1 MGKPD
6 MNGGHVEHVEHL
18 LPKSLYFKI
27 FGALMV
33 LTALTVSLAYV
44 DLGQFN
50 IVVALAVAIVKASL
64 VVMFFMHLKYES
76 HLTKVVL
83 GAGVFWLVLL
93 LGIIMDYVT
102 RSWMYTPHLTK

>member
-1 MGKPD
+1 MT
-6 MNGGHVEHVEHL
+6 GGHIEHVEHH
-18 LPKSLYFKI
+18 LPKNLYFAI

-33 LTALTVSLAYV
+33 LTAVTVGLAYV
-44 DLGQFN
+44 NLGQLN

-102 RSWMYTPHLTK
+102 RSWMYMPHLTK

>member
-1 MGKPD
+1 MT
-6 MNGGHVEHVEHL
+6 GGHIEHVEHHL
-18 LPKSLYFKI
+18 SKNLYFAI

-33 LTALTVSLAYV
+33 LTAVTVGLAYV
-44 DLGQFN
+44 NLGQLN
-50 IVVALAVAIVKASL
+50 VVVALAVAIVKASL

-83 GAGVFWLVLL
+83 GAGIFWLVLL

-102 RSWMYTPHLTK
+102 RSWMYMPPLTK

>member
-1 MGKPD
+1 MT
-6 MNGGHVEHVEHL
+6 GGHIEHVEHH
-18 LPKSLYFKI
+18 LPKSTYFVI

-33 LTALTVSLAYV
+33 LTSLTVGLAFVDLGLFNVVVALTV
-44 DLGQFN
+44 
-50 IVVALAVAIVKASL
+50 AVVKASL

-102 RSWMYTPHLTK
+102 RGWMYMPHLTK

>member
-1 MGKPD
+1 MT
-6 MNGGHVEHVEHL
+6 GGHIEHVEHH
-18 LPKSLYFKI
+18 LPKNLYFAI
-27 FGALMV
+27 FGALMA
-33 LTALTVSLAYV
+33 LTAMTVGLAYV
-44 DLGQFN
+44 NLGQLN
-50 IVVALAVAIVKASL
+50 IVVALAVAVLKASL

-102 RSWMYTPHLTK
+102 RSWMYMPHLTK

>member
-1 MGKPD
+1 MT
-6 MNGGHVEHVEHL
+6 GGHIEHVEHH
-18 LPKSLYFKI
+18 LPKNLYFMI

-33 LTALTVSLAYV
+33 LTAITVGLAYV
-44 DLGQFN
+44 NLGQLN
-50 IVVALAVAIVKASL
+50 IVVALTVAIVKASL

-76 HLTKVVL
+76 PLTKVVL

-102 RSWMYTPHLTK
+102 RSWMYMPPLTK

>member
-1 MGKPD
+1 MT
-6 MNGGHVEHVEHL
+6 GGHIEHVEHH
-18 LPKSLYFKI
+18 LPKNLYFAI
-27 FGALMV
+27 FGALMA
-33 LTALTVSLAYV
+33 LTAMTVGLAYV
-44 DLGQFN
+44 NLGQLN
-50 IVVALAVAIVKASL
+50 IVVALAVAVLKASL

-102 RSWMYTPHLTK
+102 RSWMYMPPLTK

>member
-1 MGKPD
+1 MS
-6 MNGGHVEHVEHL
+6 GGHVEPAEHH
-18 LPKSLYFKI
+18 LPKNLYFVI

-33 LTALTVSLAYV
+33 LTAMTVGLAFV
-44 DLGQFN
+44 NLGQMN
-50 IVVALAVAIVKASL
+50 VVVALAVAVVKASL

-93 LGIIMDYVT
+93 LGIIMDYLT
-102 RSWMYTPHLTK
+102 RSWMYVPHLTK

>member
-1 MGKPD
+1 MT
-6 MNGGHVEHVEHL
+6 GGHIEHIEHH
-18 LPKSLYFKI
+18 LPTNLYFAI
-27 FGALMV
+27 FGALMA
-33 LTALTVSLAYV
+33 LTAMTVGLAYV
-44 DLGQFN
+44 NLGQLN
-50 IVVALAVAIVKASL
+50 IVVALAVAILKASL

-102 RSWMYTPHLTK
+102 RSWMYMPHLTK

>member
-1 MGKPD
+1 MS
-6 MNGGHVEHVEHL
+6 GGHIEHIEHH
-18 LPKSLYFKI
+18 LPKNLYFVI

-33 LTALTVSLAYV
+33 LTALTVGLAYV
-44 DLGQFN
+44 NLGQMN
-50 IVVALAVAIVKASL
+50 IVVALAVAVVKASL

-102 RSWMYTPHLTK
+102 RSWMYMPPLTK

>member
-1 MGKPD
+1 MT
-6 MNGGHVEHVEHL
+6 GGPIEHVEHH
-18 LPKSLYFKI
+18 LPTNLYFAI

-33 LTALTVSLAYV
+33 LTAMTVGLAYV
-44 DLGQFN
+44 NLGQFN
-50 IVVALAVAIVKASL
+50 IVVALAVAILKASL

-102 RSWMYTPHLTK
+102 RSWMYMPHLTK

>member
-1 MGKPD
+1 
-6 MNGGHVEHVEHL
+6 MNGGHTEHVEHH
-18 LPKSLYFKI
+18 LPKNLYFVI

-33 LTALTVSLAYV
+33 LTALTVGLAFV
-44 DLGQFN
+44 NLGQLN

-64 VVMFFMHLKYES
+64 VVLFFMHLKYES

-83 GAGVFWLVLL
+83 GAGVFWLLLL

-102 RSWMYTPHLTK
+102 RSWMYIPSLPK

>member
-1 MGKPD
+1 MS
-6 MNGGHVEHVEHL
+6 GGHIEPVEHH
-18 LPKSLYFKI
+18 LPKNLYFVI
-27 FGALMV
+27 FGALMA
-33 LTALTVSLAYV
+33 LTALTVGLAFV
-44 DLGQFN
+44 NLGQMN
-50 IVVALAVAIVKASL
+50 IVVALAVAVVKASL

-102 RSWMYTPHLTK
+102 RSWMYMPPLTK

>member
-1 MGKPD
+1 MT
-6 MNGGHVEHVEHL
+6 GGHIEHVEHH
-18 LPKSLYFKI
+18 LPKYVYFAI

-33 LTALTVSLAYV
+33 LTAMTVGLAYV
-44 DLGQFN
+44 NLGQLN
-50 IVVALAVAIVKASL
+50 IVVALAVAILKASL

-102 RSWMYTPHLTK
+102 RSWMYMPHLTK

>member
-1 MGKPD
+1 
-6 MNGGHVEHVEHL
+6 MNGGHIEHVEHH
-18 LPKSLYFKI
+18 LPKNLYFVI

-33 LTALTVSLAYV
+33 LTALTVGLSFV
-44 DLGQFN
+44 NLGQMN
-50 IVVALAVAIVKASL
+50 IVVALTVAIIKASL

-83 GAGVFWLVLL
+83 GAGLFWLVLL

-102 RSWMYTPHLTK
+102 RGWMYMPTLTK

>member
-1 MGKPD
+1 MT
-6 MNGGHVEHVEHL
+6 GGHIEHVEHH
-18 LPKSLYFKI
+18 LPKNLYFAI
-27 FGALMV
+27 FGALMA
-33 LTALTVSLAYV
+33 LTAMTVGLAYV
-44 DLGQFN
+44 NLGQFN
-50 IVVALAVAIVKASL
+50 IVVALAVAILKASL

-102 RSWMYTPHLTK
+102 RSWMYMPHLTK